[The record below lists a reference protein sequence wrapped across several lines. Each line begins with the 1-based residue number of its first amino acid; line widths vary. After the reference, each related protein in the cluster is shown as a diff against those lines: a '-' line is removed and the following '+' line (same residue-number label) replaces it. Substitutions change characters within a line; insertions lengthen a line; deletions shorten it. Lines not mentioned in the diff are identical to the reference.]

1 MNCGARDPGHH
12 SAGGADWPPSS
23 READLRLGY
32 AAALALM
39 SGVWLA
45 GTALAAPVDLYT
57 PADLGKIKDGLK
69 AKAGSGNASDIL
81 ARYPGH
87 YTMLAYRKADGKAEI
102 HAANADVFVIV
113 SGKAKLITE
122 GSVPDA
128 KEEAPGELRGSTITG
143 GKTVEVTAG
152 DIVHIPAK
160 TPHQMLIAPGDEVVY
175 FVVKIS
181 ETP

>member
-1 MNCGARDPGHH
+1 MRLGWVLALGLCATGTAHAAP
-12 SAGGADWPPSS
+12 
-23 READLRLGY
+23 ADLY
-32 AAALALM
+32 A
-39 SGVWLA
+39 
-45 GTALAAPVDLYT
+45 

-69 AKAGSGNASDIL
+69 AKAGSGNASEIL

-128 KEEAPGELRGSTITG
+128 KEEGPDELRGTAITG
-143 GKTVEVTAG
+143 GKTAALAPG
-152 DIVHIPAK
+152 DVVHIPAG
-160 TPHQMLIAPGDEVVY
+160 TPHQILVAPGDEILY
-175 FVVKIS
+175 FVVKV
-181 ETP
+181 EEKP